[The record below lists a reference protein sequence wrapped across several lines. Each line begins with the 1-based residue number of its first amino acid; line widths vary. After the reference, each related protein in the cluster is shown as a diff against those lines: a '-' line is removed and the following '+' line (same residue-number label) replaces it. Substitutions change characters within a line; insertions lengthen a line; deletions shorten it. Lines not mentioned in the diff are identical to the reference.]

1 MQRGQTYDEND
12 DDDED
17 GNDVDNGN
25 GNDDNDDGSDS
36 WNKGGK
42 DDSSNDSCNNDN
54 DIDMKSRQYKLQNE
68 KKYPKLTEA
77 TISTKFLLQLA
88 MDIAATL

>member
-1 MQRGQTYDEND
+1 MTTTTATATTTMTTAVTAEPKAATTTMTAAMTADY
-12 DDDED
+12 
-17 GNDVDNGN
+17 
-25 GNDDNDDGSDS
+25 
-36 WNKGGK
+36 
-42 DDSSNDSCNNDN
+42 DN

-88 MDIAATL
+88 RKS